1 MKTPILNPN
10 NYLSNLTPADAFEFE
25 VARNLYVAVL
35 GATIW
40 DILIYIPD
48 DIRILRT
55 QRSIRAVS
63 VCFVTSRLFALCYI
77 FLSVFAKTA
86 PLDNCNPMFIA
97 IGCCSIFSILSS
109 SFLFLRRVQAVWA
122 GNQWVISIST
132 VLWVLDWGSE
142 VVVPTGVRAAHIP
155 NTRYC
160 IDSRLKPYVL
170 LGGIF
175 PVVFDTFVFLAIS
188 YKIIIMH
195 STLDVRISWNTLV
208 SGKALP
214 RLSRAILKGGQ
225 QYYLINIGIYIIV
238 LILLGLPSVP
248 PVYQNMFA
256 FPSVSLSASMACRVY
271 RNIKLFDLDGETL
284 RLPISDIK
292 FSLGHSTSRYNPN
305 TPYSTATQST
315 ALHSRSKD
323 TNSFIALDSIPTAK
337 SHSVWSENPSTQQ
350 TEQKINP

>member
-1 MKTPILNPN
+1 MSACT
-10 NYLSNLTPADAFEFE
+10 
-25 VARNLYVAVL
+25 
-35 GATIW
+35 
-40 DILIYIPD
+40 YIES
-48 DIRILRT
+48 L
-55 QRSIRAVS
+55 A
-63 VCFVTSRLFALCYI
+63 
-77 FLSVFAKTA
+77 A

-225 QYYLINIGIYIIV
+225 QYYLWGSSSCHPCCHLTKLGRINIGIYIIV

-323 TNSFIALDSIPTAK
+323 TNSFIVLDSIPTAK

-350 TEQKINP
+350 TEQKINPWSFCPRDVYWAIGTYVTSHNSLNMV